1 MRWTAASILATLV
14 AIGSAGGAAAAP
26 AYEDHYAVNGGVR
39 IHYVVQGKGP
49 LVVMLHGFPDYW
61 ATWKPLM
68 RTLRGE
74 YRVAALD
81 LRGYDL
87 SDKPKGVEA
96 YAMPLLV
103 ADVAAVIKAEG
114 RKSAIVVGHD
124 WGAAIAWQVAI
135 SRPELVD
142 RLVILSVPHPAG
154 FARELA
160 TNKDQQANSQY
171 ARDFQTPGF
180 ESRLTAEGLAG
191 WVKEPAEKS
200 GYVAAF
206 QRSDFTAMLNYYRA
220 NYPRSAEPEA
230 AQATPPLPNVKA
242 PVLVIAGLK
251 DTALNAAGH
260 NGTWDHVDADTT
272 LLMIPNAGHFVQHD
286 AEAMVDRTIHDWLEA
301 RR

>member
-1 MRWTAASILATLV
+1 MTPAGAS
-14 AIGSAGGAAAAP
+14 P

-39 IHYVVQGKGP
+39 IHYVAQGKGP

-68 RTLRGE
+68 RTLKGE

-87 SDKPKGVEA
+87 SDKPRGVEA

-103 ADVAAVIKAEG
+103 GDVAAVIKAEG

-135 SRPELVD
+135 SRPELVE

-191 WVKEPAEKS
+191 WVKDPAEQP
-200 GYVAAF
+200 GYIAAF
-206 QRSDFTAMLNYYRA
+206 KRSDFGAMLNYYRA
-220 NYPRSAEPEA
+220 NYPRAVGPAAA
-230 AQATPPLPNVKA
+230 AQDATPLANVKA

-286 AEAMVDRTIHDWLEA
+286 AEAMVDRAIRDWLDA